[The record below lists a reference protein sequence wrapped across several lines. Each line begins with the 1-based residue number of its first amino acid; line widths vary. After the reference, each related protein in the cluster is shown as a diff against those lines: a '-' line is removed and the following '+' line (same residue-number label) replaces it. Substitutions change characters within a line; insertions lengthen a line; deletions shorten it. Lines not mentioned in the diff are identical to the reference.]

1 MGKIEQVVDRAMS
14 QERKRRN
21 EVEKARLMVS
31 PLVGDIIGFDSADE
45 IYRHALKENGI
56 SAGSSNTAG
65 MQTMIQMLLNTKSSS
80 STAMPAI
87 ATDTMP
93 ETGSVLS
100 GISTP
105 RKL

>member
-14 QERKRRN
+14 QERKRRH
-21 EVEKARLMVS
+21 EAEKARLMVS
-31 PLVGDIIGFDSADE
+31 PLIGDVIGLDSADE

-56 SAGSSNTAG
+56 STGSSNTAG
-65 MQTMIQMLLNTKSSS
+65 MQAMIQMLLNTKSGS
-80 STAMPAI
+80 STAMPAM

-100 GISTP
+100 GIPTP